1 MVELDPWSLNEESK
15 ITEESG
21 SGNVQGKLEFE
32 DNFVIRSQRLPDSTE
47 YLAILEHKLAKIKKG
62 AAGGSKVEKQELMQ
76 SLEASRDSC
85 MYRLITSSNTALSS
99 SFTEIDIELD
109 TPTNVTTK
117 WIKSH
122 VNPEQALTVGELMQL
137 VKADYLA
144 KQTEESVG
152 NKDPSIL

>member
-1 MVELDPWSLNEESK
+1 MVELDPWSSNEESR
-15 ITEESG
+15 IAEESR
-21 SGNVQGKLEFE
+21 SENVQGKLEFE
-32 DNFVIRSQRLPDSTE
+32 DNFVIKNQRLPDSTE

-62 AAGGSKVEKQELMQ
+62 AAGDSKAEKQELIQ
-76 SLEASRDSC
+76 SLEASRESC

-99 SFTEIDIELD
+99 SFTEVDIELD

-144 KQTEESVG
+144 KQSEESSG
-152 NKDPSIL
+152 DKEPSAS